1 MPKARV
7 PKQILKHNVARRHI
21 KEQELVKQTAAT
33 SKYHM
38 HEVADVLDHLVSN
51 IQVMLANGE
60 SVRINGLGRFSR
72 RRVVPRVFVSPLDH
86 IPRMVYTSD
95 SVSFKPD
102 HTLRKVMHDARTT
115 ATDLQA
121 YLLWLAELEDE
132 GKLPAGTADQYELAV
147 SSGEFSKNYSE
158 LDVDESET
166 DQD

>member
-1 MPKARV
+1 MPKARQ
-7 PKQILKHNVARRHI
+7 PKTPLKHNTIRRHV
-21 KEQELVKQTAAT
+21 KELELIKQTATT

-38 HEVADVLDHLVSN
+38 HEVADVLDHLVAN

-95 SVSFKPD
+95 SVSFKVD
-102 HTLRKVMHDARTT
+102 HSLRKVMQDARKS
-115 ATDLQA
+115 ATDQQA

-132 GKLPAGTADQYELAV
+132 GKVPAGTADQYELAL

-158 LDVDESET
+158 LNVDESEK